1 MSMLPKFGTCSTAD
15 EASGTITATFPD
27 REDFVTGD
35 LPVVFPAGML
45 RKTLPKPGDE
55 VFVLMFDRSNGVC
68 FGVTSE
74 FVNTEG
80 DAEMKGTLTID
91 GNLKILGVPPE
102 TGGIVAVGE
111 VKGSNI

>member
-1 MSMLPKFGTCSTAD
+1 MLAKWGTCSTAD
-15 EASGTITATFPD
+15 EGSGTITATFPD

-55 VFVLMFDRSNGVC
+55 VFVFMFDRSNGVC
-68 FGVTSE
+68 FGVSSE

-80 DAEMKGTLTID
+80 NGEMKGTLTID
-91 GNLKILGVPPE
+91 GNVKIIGTPPE
-102 TGGIVAVGE
+102 TGGLKAVGDI
-111 VKGSNI
+111 KGNNI

>member
-1 MSMLPKFGTCSTAD
+1 MLPKWGICSTAD

-35 LPVVFPAGML
+35 LQVVFPAGAL
-45 RKTLPKPGDE
+45 RKTLPQPGDE
-55 VFVLMFDRSNGVC
+55 VFVIMFDRTNGVC
-68 FGVTSE
+68 FGVSSE
-74 FVNTEG
+74 FVNKEG

-91 GNLKILGVPPE
+91 GNVKIIGTPPE
-102 TGGIVAVGE
+102 TGGLKAVGE